1 MAAPAFSTSWQH
13 TGNPTTAPS
22 TTLGATAADDILIAT
37 VVNAGAV
44 TVPTLGGTYSGG
56 AWTAI
61 DSGTWT
67 TGAGATYW
75 SRCTGNHTGQTVT
88 ATTVDSGSMN
98 VVRIT
103 GAATSGSPID
113 GSNGASVAAA
123 NGSLSSFN
131 TTQADCLVCLTVAF
145 DDNQAWSA
153 QTKNS
158 VSMVERSDAASS
170 GGGDSMVGLATLE
183 QAGAGA
189 TGAFA
194 ITQSAGTG
202 QGKRL
207 TGFGIKPVIANA
219 ALSQLSFRFRAADT
233 KALNEAF

>member
-22 TTLGATAADDILIAT
+22 TTLGTTAANDILIA
-37 VVNAGAV
+37 VIVNAGAT

-56 AWTAI
+56 AWTAV

-113 GSNGASVAAA
+113 GSNGASVAATDGA
-123 NGSLSSFN
+123 LSSFN

-153 QTKNS
+153 QTKNA

-183 QAGAGA
+183 QAVAGA

-194 ITQSAGTG
+194 MTQPAGTG

-207 TGFGIKPVIANA
+207 TGFGIKPVAAVA

-233 KALNEAF
+233 KTLNEAF